1 MPYMSIPR
9 MVIKRLPLY
18 LRMLDNL
25 IRYEVEI
32 VSSKK
37 LSDITGFSAEQIR
50 KDFAYFGAFGTRGS
64 GYNTKFLR
72 DRILIIIGLNKQTRV
87 VIVGMGHLGTA
98 VSRYNIAKNPYIDI
112 VGLFDTDPQV
122 VGTKVIDI
130 EVSDVAHL
138 AEFIRDEGVKVA
150 IITVPAESAQQVADQ
165 LVDGGVTGILNM
177 APTKLNVPEGIHL
190 QNADLTVEIH
200 SLIYYSTEAE
210 RDMEFMGALGR

>member
-1 MPYMSIPR
+1 MPYMSIPKI
-9 MVIKRLPLY
+9 VIKRLPLY
-18 LRMLDNL
+18 LRILDNL
-25 IRYEVEI
+25 IRYDVEI

-64 GYNTKFLR
+64 GYNAKYLR
-72 DRILIIIGLNKQTRV
+72 DRILKIIGLNKLTSV

-98 VSRYNIAKNPYIDI
+98 ISRYNIAKNPYIDI
-112 VGLFDTDPQV
+112 VGLFDSDPQV
-122 VGTKVIDI
+122 VGGKVIDI
-130 EVSDVAHL
+130 EVGDVAYL
-138 AEFIRDEGVKVA
+138 TQFVREEGVKVA

-165 LVDGGVTGILNM
+165 LVEGGVTGILNM
-177 APTKLNVPEGIHL
+177 APTRLNVPEGTHL
-190 QNADLTVEIH
+190 HNADLTVEIH